1 MAGRCE
7 TFDHTADVGLAA
19 RADSPEELLE
29 VLAECMCDLVCPR
42 KNVAHEN
49 MRTIT
54 VEAPD
59 FEALTVDFL
68 DEVLGAIQIDRFAV
82 ASVRVVGLAPTGAA
96 AELIGADLDPE
107 LHEILTEIK
116 AVTYH
121 ELEVVERDGQWTAR
135 VILDL

>member
-1 MAGRCE
+1 MVGHCE
-7 TFDHTADVGLAA
+7 TFDHTADVGLAG

-29 VLAECMCDLVCPR
+29 ALAECMCDLVCPR
-42 KNVAHEN
+42 KNVSPDSK
-49 MRTIT
+49 RTIS

-68 DEVLGAIQIDRFAV
+68 EAVLGAIQTERFAV
-82 ASVRVVGLAPTGAA
+82 ASIKVTGVTQTSAA
-96 AELIGADLDPE
+96 AELLGADLDPQR
-107 LHEILTEIK
+107 HEILTEIK

-121 ELEVVERDGQWTAR
+121 ELEVVERDGQWSAR

>member
-1 MAGRCE
+1 MAGHCE

-29 VLAECMCDLVCPR
+29 ALVECMCDQVCPR
-42 KNVAHEN
+42 KNVAPDSK
-49 MRTIT
+49 RTIA
-54 VEAPD
+54 VAAPD

-68 DEVLGAIQIDRFAV
+68 EAVLGAIQTDHFAV
-82 ASVRVVGLAPTGAA
+82 AAVKVTSITQTSVA
-96 AELIGADLDPE
+96 AELLGADLDPQR
-107 LHEILTEIK
+107 HEILTEIK

-121 ELEVVERDGQWTAR
+121 ELEAVERGGQWTAR

>member
-1 MAGRCE
+1 MAGHCE

-19 RADSPEELLE
+19 RADSPAELLE
-29 VLAECMCDLVCPR
+29 ALAECMCDQVCPR
-42 KNVAHEN
+42 KNVAPEN
-49 MRTIT
+49 KRTIA

-68 DEVLGAIQIDRFAV
+68 EAVLGAIQIDRFAV
-82 ASVRVVGLAPTGAA
+82 ASVKAGLVTQTSVV
-96 AELIGADLDPE
+96 AELQGTDLDPGR
-107 LHEILTEIK
+107 HEILTEIK

-121 ELEVVERDGQWTAR
+121 ELEVVQRDGQWTAR

>member
-1 MAGRCE
+1 MAGHCE

-29 VLAECMCDLVCPR
+29 ALAGCMCDLVCPR
-42 KNVAHEN
+42 QNVAPDSK
-49 MRTIT
+49 RTIA

-59 FEALTVDFL
+59 LEALTVDFL
-68 DEVLGAIQIDRFAV
+68 EAVLGVIQIDRFAV
-82 ASVRVVGLAPTGAA
+82 ASVKVTGVTQTSAA
-96 AELIGADLDPE
+96 TEISGDDLDPHR
-107 LHEILTEIK
+107 HEILTEIK

-121 ELEVVERDGQWTAR
+121 ELEVVQRDGQWTAR

>member
-1 MAGRCE
+1 MSGHCE

-19 RADSPEELLE
+19 RADSAAELLKA
-29 VLAECMCDLVCPR
+29 LAECMCDQVCLR
-42 KNVAHEN
+42 KNVSPEN
-49 MRTIT
+49 KRTIA

-68 DEVLGAIQIDRFAV
+68 DAVLAAIQTDRFAV
-82 ASVRVVGLAPTGAA
+82 ASVKVTDVTHTSAA
-96 AELIGADLDPE
+96 AELLGADLDPDR
-107 LHEILTEIK
+107 HEILTEIK

-121 ELEVVERDGQWTAR
+121 ELEAVERGGQWTAR

>member
-1 MAGRCE
+1 MSRHCE

-29 VLAECMCDLVCPR
+29 ALAECMCDLVCPR
-42 KNVAHEN
+42 KNVTHESK
-49 MRTIT
+49 RTIA

-68 DEVLGAIQIDRFAV
+68 EAVLSAIQTDRFAV
-82 ASVRVVGLAPTGAA
+82 AEVKVTGVTQTSAA
-96 AELIGADLDPE
+96 AELRGAELDPHR
-107 LHEILTEIK
+107 HEILTEIK

-121 ELEVVERDGQWTAR
+121 ELEVVERGGQWTAR

>member
-1 MAGRCE
+1 MAGHCE

-19 RADSPEELLE
+19 SADSPEELLE
-29 VLAECMCDLVCPR
+29 SLAECMCDLVCPR
-42 KNVAHEN
+42 NNVTPEDK
-49 MRTIT
+49 RTIA

-68 DEVLGAIQIDRFAV
+68 EAVLSAIQTDRFAV
-82 ASVRVVGLAPTGAA
+82 AGAKVTGLTQTSVSAELTGAN
-96 AELIGADLDPE
+96 LDPE
-107 LHEILTEIK
+107 RHEILTEIK

-121 ELEVVERDGQWTAR
+121 ELQAVQRGGRWIAR

>member
-1 MAGRCE
+1 MSGHCE
-7 TFDHTADVGLAA
+7 TFDHTADVGLSG
-19 RADSPEELLE
+19 RADSPGELLE
-29 VLAECMCDLVCPR
+29 ALAECMCDLVCPR
-42 KNVAHEN
+42 KNVSPETK
-49 MRTIT
+49 RTFS

-68 DEVLGAIQIDRFAV
+68 EAVLGAIQTDRFAV
-82 ASVRVVGLAPTGAA
+82 ASVKVTDITQTSAT
-96 AELIGADLDPE
+96 AELFGTDLNPQ

-121 ELEVVERDGQWTAR
+121 ELEVIERDGSWSAR

>member
-1 MAGRCE
+1 MAGHCE

-29 VLAECMCDLVCPR
+29 ALAGCMCDLVCPR
-42 KNVAHEN
+42 QNVAPDST
-49 MRTIT
+49 RTIA

-68 DEVLGAIQIDRFAV
+68 EAVLGAIQTDRFAV
-82 ASVRVVGLAPTGAA
+82 AGVKVVGITQTSAA
-96 AELIGADLDPE
+96 AELSGTDLDPQR
-107 LHEILTEIK
+107 HEILTEIK

-121 ELEVVERDGQWTAR
+121 ELEVVERGGQWTAR

>member
-1 MAGRCE
+1 MAGHCE

-19 RADSPEELLE
+19 RADSPAELLE
-29 VLAECMCDLVCPR
+29 ALAECMCDQVCPR

-49 MRTIT
+49 MRTIA

-68 DEVLGAIQIDRFAV
+68 EAVLGVIQIDRFAV
-82 ASVRVVGLAPTGAA
+82 ASVKVTGVTQTSAA
-96 AELIGADLDPE
+96 AELSGTDLDPRR
-107 LHEILTEIK
+107 HEILTEIK

-121 ELEVVERDGQWTAR
+121 ELEVVQRDGQWTAR

>member
-1 MAGRCE
+1 MAGHCE
-7 TFDHTADVGLAA
+7 TFDHTADVGLTA

-29 VLAECMCDLVCPR
+29 ALAECMCDLICPR
-42 KNVAHEN
+42 QNIAPGSI
-49 MRTIT
+49 RTIA

-68 DEVLGAIQIDRFAV
+68 EAVLGAIQTDRFAV
-82 ASVRVVGLAPTGAA
+82 AVVKVVGISQTEAA
-96 AELIGADLDPE
+96 AELTGADLDPQR
-107 LHEILTEIK
+107 HEILTEIK

>member
-1 MAGRCE
+1 MAGHCE

-29 VLAECMCDLVCPR
+29 ALAECMCDLVCPR
-42 KNVAHEN
+42 QNVASDSK
-49 MRTIT
+49 RTIA

-68 DEVLGAIQIDRFAV
+68 EAVLGAIQTDRFAV
-82 ASVRVVGLAPTGAA
+82 AAIKVTGVTQTSAA
-96 AELIGADLDPE
+96 AELLGTDLDPQR
-107 LHEILTEIK
+107 HEILTEIK

-121 ELEVVERDGQWTAR
+121 ELEVVDRGGQWTAR

>member
-1 MAGRCE
+1 MSGYCE

-19 RADSPEELLE
+19 RADSPTELLE
-29 VLAECMCDLVCPR
+29 ALAGCMCDLVCPR
-42 KNVAHEN
+42 KNVSPDN
-49 MRTIT
+49 KRTIA

-68 DEVLGAIQIDRFAV
+68 EAVLATIQVDRFAV
-82 ASVRVVGLAPTGAA
+82 ASIKVTSVTQTSAA
-96 AELIGADLDPE
+96 TELIGSELDPQR
-107 LHEILTEIK
+107 HEILTEIK

-121 ELEVVERDGQWTAR
+121 ELEVVERDGQWSAR

>member
-1 MAGRCE
+1 MAGHCE

-29 VLAECMCDLVCPR
+29 ALAGCMCDLVCPR
-42 KNVAHEN
+42 QNVTSDGK
-49 MRTIT
+49 RTIS

-68 DEVLGAIQIDRFAV
+68 DAVLGAVQVDRFAV
-82 ASVRVVGLAPTGAA
+82 ASIKVTGVTQTSAS
-96 AELIGADLDPE
+96 AELLGENLDPRR
-107 LHEILTEIK
+107 HEILTEIK

-121 ELEVVERDGQWTAR
+121 ELEAVERDGKWTAR

>member
-1 MAGRCE
+1 MAGHCE
-7 TFDHTADVGLAA
+7 TFDHTADVGLTA
-19 RADSPEELLE
+19 RADSPEDLLE
-29 VLAECMCDLVCPR
+29 ALAGCACDLVCPQ
-42 KNVAHEN
+42 KNVAPDST
-49 MRTIT
+49 RTIA

-68 DEVLGAIQIDRFAV
+68 EAVLGAIQTDRFAV
-82 ASVRVVGLAPTGAA
+82 ASVKVVGITQTSVA
-96 AELIGADLDPE
+96 AELSGDDLDPRR
-107 LHEILTEIK
+107 HEILTEIK